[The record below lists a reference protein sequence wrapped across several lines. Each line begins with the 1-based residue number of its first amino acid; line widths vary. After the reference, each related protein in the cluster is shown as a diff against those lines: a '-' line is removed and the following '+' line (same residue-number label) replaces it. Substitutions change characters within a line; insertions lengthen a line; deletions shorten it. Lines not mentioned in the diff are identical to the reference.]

1 MGGHPIIQHIPLPRL
16 VKKKLDA
23 EKNKIKFHFNHYV
36 IQADQIGPEPK
47 KKAWA
52 MPKTGGKAAHHPQLP
67 KCHPLHR
74 KSDILG
80 QCHHPKDED
89 DLTNFMLRD
98 NVLLPLQYISVVT
111 SDESRFFLNGAQL
124 RTSQGVPP
132 VTGGG
137 GGSAVSPRKKKRQN
151 A

>member
-1 MGGHPIIQHIPLPRL
+1 
-16 VKKKLDA
+16 
-23 EKNKIKFHFNHYV
+23 
-36 IQADQIGPEPK
+36 
-47 KKAWA
+47 

-98 NVLLPLQYISVVT
+98 NILLPLQYISVVT
-111 SDESRFFLNGAQL
+111 SDESRIF
-124 RTSQGVPP
+124 
-132 VTGGG
+132 
-137 GGSAVSPRKKKRQN
+137 
-151 A
+151 